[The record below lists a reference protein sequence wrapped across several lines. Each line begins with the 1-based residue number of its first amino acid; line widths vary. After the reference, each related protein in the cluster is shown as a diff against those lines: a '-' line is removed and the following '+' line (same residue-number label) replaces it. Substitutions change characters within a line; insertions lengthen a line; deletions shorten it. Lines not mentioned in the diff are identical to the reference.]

1 MTATPSAP
9 SDKGDAEATGQAEA
23 TVLAA
28 STLVGDKVKNPKGE
42 DLGKIEELMIDLQSG
57 RVAYAVISFG
67 AGFMRSGKLFA
78 IPWRSLTVDQT
89 EKQIILNV
97 TREMLET
104 AEGFDKD
111 NWPDLADPAFRS
123 RTYVHYGIEP
133 W

>member
-1 MTATPSAP
+1 MAA
-9 SDKGDAEATGQAEA
+9 
-23 TVLAA
+23 VLSA

-67 AGFMRSGKLFA
+67 AGFMHGGKLFA
-78 IPWRSLTVDQT
+78 IPWASLAVDQT
-89 EKQIILNV
+89 EKQFILNV

-111 NWPDLADPAFRS
+111 NWPDMADPAFLT
-123 RTYVHYGIEP
+123 RTYTHYGIKP